1 MPTLVMD
8 PPPAEIDALL
18 EHRRRL
24 GLDHRDEVWEGVL
37 HMNPP
42 PSHGHERLLAFLIR
56 VLGPHADAAG
66 LEITGGIG
74 IGVQND
80 FRVPDLALHRPG
92 AAEQWHPTAALVIE
106 IVSPGD
112 ESWEKLPFYA
122 AHDVDEILI
131 VDPEEHAVHWL
142 RLSDGEYRVG
152 GPSIA
157 RSTLIDL
164 GPSELAEQIDWP

>member
-1 MPTLVMD
+1 MGEIHPPT
-8 PPPAEIDALL
+8 
-18 EHRRRL
+18 
-24 GLDHRDEVWEGVL
+24 
-37 HMNPP
+37 N
-42 PSHGHERLLAFLIR
+42 HELS
-56 VLGPHADAAG
+56 
-66 LEITGGIG
+66 
-74 IGVQND
+74 
-80 FRVPDLALHRPG
+80 G
-92 AAEQWHPTAALVIE
+92 AAPLDPAA
-106 IVSPGD
+106 PAAPKCRTKR